1 MNTIIHN
8 TTLNSSISYISHNE
22 YTIIDYNNKKFY
34 IRPRHDSGRA
44 NCMVVCSWPF
54 LRFDLGG
61 GVGRRGRQ
69 GFGDAAEVRGDG
81 LAASVAR
88 GGGLT
93 AGRGA
98 GPWRGSAGRG
108 SAGRG
113 GELSHLAFVKFT
125 WHLPLLII
133 KQLTHEKGAG
143 EHNLVPPGTAM
154 CLGVA

>member
-1 MNTIIHN
+1 
-8 TTLNSSISYISHNE
+8 
-22 YTIIDYNNKKFY
+22 
-34 IRPRHDSGRA
+34 
-44 NCMVVCSWPF
+44 MVVCSWPF

-61 GVGRRGRQ
+61 GVGRRGGQGRNDGLADCVGDAAGR

-88 GGGLT
+88 GRGWVRGDGLAASVARGRGLT

-98 GPWRGSAGRG
+98 GPW
-108 SAGRG
+108 RG

-133 KQLTHEKGAG
+133 K
-143 EHNLVPPGTAM
+143 
-154 CLGVA
+154 